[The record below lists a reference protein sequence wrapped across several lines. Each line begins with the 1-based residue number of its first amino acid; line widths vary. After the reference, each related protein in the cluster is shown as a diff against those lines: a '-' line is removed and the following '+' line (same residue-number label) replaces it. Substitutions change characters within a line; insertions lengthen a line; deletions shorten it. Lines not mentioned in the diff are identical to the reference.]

1 MSNEIANALNLEPLE
16 ETKKSE
22 VEKNLTNDYEFARGN
37 LYDVI
42 GRGQEAIV
50 DMLDIAKQSQ
60 HPRSFEVLSQLLKT
74 VVDANKDLL
83 EINQR
88 QKNLEKQDGKNP
100 QTINN
105 NLFVGSTAEL
115 QKLIK
120 SAGNE

>member
-1 MSNEIANALNLEPLE
+1 MSNEIAKALDLQPIEENKQSKVDGNL
-16 ETKKSE
+16 S
-22 VEKNLTNDYEFARGN
+22 NDYEFARGN

-42 GRGQEAIV
+42 SRGQEAIV

-88 QKNLEKQDGKNP
+88 QKNLEKQDNKNP

-115 QKLIK
+115 QKMLK
-120 SAGNE
+120 SASDE

>member
-1 MSNEIANALNLEPLE
+1 MSNEIAKALDLPPLE
-16 ETKKSE
+16 TSKSK
-22 VEKNLTNDYEFARGN
+22 VDNNLSNDYEYARGN

-42 GRGQEAIV
+42 SRGQEAIV

-88 QKNLEKQDGKNP
+88 QKNLEKQDNKNP

-115 QKLIK
+115 QKMLK
-120 SAGNE
+120 SASDE

>member
-1 MSNEIANALNLEPLE
+1 MSNEIAKALDLQPIEENKQSKVDSNL
-16 ETKKSE
+16 S
-22 VEKNLTNDYEFARGN
+22 NDYEFARGN

-42 GRGQEAIV
+42 SRGQEAIV

-88 QKNLEKQDGKNP
+88 QKNLEKQDNKNP

-115 QKLIK
+115 QKMLK
-120 SAGNE
+120 SASDE